1 MFTNQQ
7 WLDTPADGQAYIIG
21 IGIKYYQRCRNIQ
34 KVMLQTGNT
43 NQWDLSILLVILREM
58 KLTQSFNKVDNQR
71 IKKENSDLSV
81 ITTIRNNNAH
91 HASKCISD
99 TEFEAIWTQ
108 LSSILVSFGDDV
120 DDIAELKLNTNDA
133 KQEEPI
139 DTVNTTEAKRLK
151 DLGNEAYKQKNFDE
165 ALRLFSQAL
174 VLAGV
179 SDCDRSI
186 LYSNRAAVYLEK
198 CETLP
203 ITSST
208 DSRYLALQDAE
219 HARDLRPMWPKAHCR
234 IGQAHVA
241 LGEYEKAV
249 HSYDKALALDPTNID
264 MKNARDSALERKHYF
279 ERQEHLNP
287 QNMPRTTREQ
297 LAELSKLSGFSI
309 EQQEKLIDSI
319 RKNDPGKDAVLT
331 AQQYRDGDDD
341 VKQNY
346 ELAARFY
353 SKAVALGNAEGMY
366 NLALLHQQGLGV
378 KKDMRTTIQLFEK
391 AAAQSH
397 TISDKSPIPNVG
409 VAEAEHSLGLCYET
423 GVGVEINY
431 KKAAEWYQRAS
442 DHGSAPAANNLG
454 LMYGA
459 GKGVNKDLI
468 KSEQL
473 LHLSATRGA
482 RNAPMNLA
490 LVLFEKQDYQAA
502 EEWCKRASENNN
514 MLDKN
519 RLKMIQDAAEQERKM
534 FTKADVETWEKANGL
549 NINNLT
555 YNERI
560 QRKRCAENPSS
571 ARAFSVAKDF
581 TKVFQSLKTASQPY
595 GVKPS
600 MYDHTIL
607 EEYSQKGYVFAKR
620 LLEAQTYFLRSVQI
634 LLDEFINVNDRDIQF
649 ITELSAAIKI
659 EHIVIQ
665 LPEYLHNEAKLIV
678 VRVLAQCDSKKSQ
691 IDEDAR
697 VCFGYLHMNSLQS
710 TIEFLTV
717 CIRMYSKSDFFLE
730 LRGCLY
736 GFLGK
741 YDEGLADFNAA
752 LQLVP
757 DAVEL
762 LYDRAAYLRLIKHID
777 LNGAIEAY
785 DTFLK
790 SAPFDHRKVP
800 EAYYAV
806 ASCYF
811 VNTTIP
817 NHVEIAEKYYE
828 KAIEAEKHQLPCFI
842 PYQSNNKSL
851 VSMLFSHK
859 PIKSKGAP
867 TKLEI
872 DTGKPK
878 SRLTD
883 SRRLDM
889 IQFHR
894 NSIAEKRR
902 LPPNMNLVTSTT
914 KARLHQNSPMSLI
927 GLKGITLRD
936 MNPMKDHIYQGCVLS
951 GVIFEQSPVVEPSIW
966 LLFEDD
972 NGDLERLFLYNIPAS
987 EGWQLIKDTYIY
999 GTKISILNPYMRMA
1013 ADEKPAIRVDD
1024 ASSIILHGDT
1034 HNVKDMCRYCTE
1046 ANAARVCGKCK
1057 SAHYCSKECQTIDWK
1072 QCGHKLVCD

>member
-1 MFTNQQ
+1 
-7 WLDTPADGQAYIIG
+7 
-21 IGIKYYQRCRNIQ
+21 
-34 KVMLQTGNT
+34 
-43 NQWDLSILLVILREM
+43 
-58 KLTQSFNKVDNQR
+58 
-71 IKKENSDLSV
+71 
-81 ITTIRNNNAH
+81 
-91 HASKCISD
+91 
-99 TEFEAIWTQ
+99 
-108 LSSILVSFGDDV
+108 
-120 DDIAELKLNTNDA
+120 
-133 KQEEPI
+133 
-139 DTVNTTEAKRLK
+139 
-151 DLGNEAYKQKNFDE
+151 
-165 ALRLFSQAL
+165 
-174 VLAGV
+174 
-179 SDCDRSI
+179 
-186 LYSNRAAVYLEK
+186 
-198 CETLP
+198 
-203 ITSST
+203 
-208 DSRYLALQDAE
+208 
-219 HARDLRPMWPKAHCR
+219 
-234 IGQAHVA
+234 
-241 LGEYEKAV
+241 
-249 HSYDKALALDPTNID
+249 
-264 MKNARDSALERKHYF
+264 
-279 ERQEHLNP
+279 
-287 QNMPRTTREQ
+287 
-297 LAELSKLSGFSI
+297 
-309 EQQEKLIDSI
+309 
-319 RKNDPGKDAVLT
+319 
-331 AQQYRDGDDD
+331 
-341 VKQNY
+341 
-346 ELAARFY
+346 
-353 SKAVALGNAEGMY
+353 
-366 NLALLHQQGLGV
+366 
-378 KKDMRTTIQLFEK
+378 MRTTIQLFEK

-473 LHLSATRGA
+473 LHLSATRGD

-490 LVLFEKQDYQAA
+490 LALFKKQDYQAA

-519 RLKMIQDAAEQERKM
+519 RLKMIQDAAEQERQRFKD
-534 FTKADVETWEKANGL
+534 AGVETWEKQNGF

-555 YNERI
+555 YTERI
-560 QRKRCAENPSS
+560 KRKRLAENPSS
-571 ARAFSVAKDF
+571 DKAFSAAEDL
-581 TKVFQSLKTASQPY
+581 TKVFQSLKPVPQPF
-595 GVKPS
+595 GGKS
-600 MYDHTIL
+600 RMYDRTML
-607 EEYSQKGYVFAKR
+607 QEYSQKGYIFAQK
-620 LLEAQTYFLRSVQI
+620 LLEAQTYFLKSVQT
-634 LLDEFINVNDRDIQF
+634 LLNEFINVNDKDVQF
-649 ITELSAAIKI
+649 IIELSAAIRI
-659 EHIVIQ
+659 QNIVIQ
-665 LPEYLHNEAKLIV
+665 LPEDLHNEAKLIAD
-678 VRVLAQCDSKKSQ
+678 RVLARCDSKESLL
-691 IDEDAR
+691 DEDAR
-697 VCFGYLHMNSLQS
+697 VCYGYLHMNSLQS

-790 SAPFDHRKVP
+790 SAPLDHRKRP

-828 KAIEAEKHQLPCFI
+828 KGIEAEKQQLPCFL
-842 PYQSNNKSL
+842 PYESNNKSL
-851 VSMLFSHK
+851 VSMFFSL
-859 PIKSKGAP
+859 KSMKSNRAS
-867 TKLEI
+867 TESVI

-902 LPPNMNLVTSTT
+902 LPPNMNFVTSTI
-914 KARLHQNSPMSLI
+914 KARLHQKSPMSLI

-987 EGWQLIKDTYIY
+987 EGWQLIKDTYVY

-1013 ADEKPAIRVDD
+1013 ADGKPAIRVDD
-1024 ASSIILHGDT
+1024 ASSIILHGGT
-1034 HNVKDMCRYCTE
+1034 HNVKDMCRYCTK

>member
-7 WLDTPADGQAYIIG
+7 WLDSPADGHAYITG
-21 IGIKYYQRCRNIQ
+21 IGQKYYQNCRNIQ
-34 KVMLQTGNT
+34 KVMLETGNT
-43 NQWDLSILLVILREM
+43 NQWDLSILPVIFCET
-58 KLTQSFNKVDNQR
+58 KPAKPFSQR
-71 IKKENSDLSV
+71 KRQRVNKENNDLLV
-81 ITTIRNNNAH
+81 VTTIQNNNAH

-99 TEFEAIWTQ
+99 TEFEAVWTQ
-108 LSSILVSFGDDV
+108 LSSILVSFGDDADV
-120 DDIAELKLNTNDA
+120 IAKLKLNINDT
-133 KQEEPI
+133 KQKEPI
-139 DTVNTTEAKRLK
+139 NTVNTIEAKRLK
-151 DLGNEAYKQKNFDE
+151 DLGNEAFTQKNFDE
-165 ALRLFSQAL
+165 ASELFSQAL
-174 VLAGV
+174 VLTDV
-179 SDCDRSI
+179 SDYDRSI
-186 LYSNRAAVYLEK
+186 LYSNRAAAYLEK

-219 HARDLRPMWPKAHCR
+219 HAHDLRPMWPKAHCR

-249 HSYDKALALDPTNID
+249 HSYEKALALDPTNTD
-264 MKNARDSALERKHYF
+264 MKIARDFALERKHYF
-279 ERQEHLNP
+279 ERQDRLNP

-297 LAELSKLSGFSI
+297 LNEFSKISGFSI
-309 EQQEKLIDSI
+309 ERQEKLFNFF

-331 AQQYRDGDDD
+331 GQQYRDGDDN

-346 ELAARFY
+346 DLAARFY
-353 SKAVALGNAEGMY
+353 SKATALGNAEGMY

-378 KKDMRTTIQLFEK
+378 KKDMQTAIHLLKQ

-397 TISDKSPIPNVG
+397 IMAHNVPIPNAG
-409 VAEAEHSLGLCYET
+409 VVEAEHCLGLYYET

-442 DHGSAPAANNLG
+442 DHGSETAANNLG

-473 LHLSATRGA
+473 LHLSATRGD

-490 LVLFEKQDYQAA
+490 LALFKKQDYQAA
-502 EEWCKRASENNN
+502 AQWCKLAGERNN

-519 RLKMIQDAAEQERKM
+519 RLKMIQDAAEQERQRFKD
-534 FTKADVETWEKANGL
+534 ADVETWEKQNGF

-555 YNERI
+555 YTERI
-560 QRKRCAENPSS
+560 KRKRLAENPSS
-571 ARAFSVAKDF
+571 DKAFSAAEDL
-581 TKVFQSLKTASQPY
+581 TKVFQSLKPVPQPF
-595 GVKPS
+595 GGKS
-600 MYDHTIL
+600 RMYDRTML

-665 LPEYLHNEAKLIV
+665 LPEDLHNEAKLIAG
-678 VRVLAQCDSKKSQ
+678 RVLDRYDSKQSQ
-691 IDEDAR
+691 LDEDAR
-697 VCFGYLHMNSLQS
+697 VCFGYLHMNALQS

-785 DTFLK
+785 DTFVK
-790 SAPFDHRKVP
+790 SAPLDHRKIP

-806 ASCYF
+806 ASCYIA
-811 VNTTIP
+811 NTAIP
-817 NHVEIAEKYYE
+817 NHIEIAEKYYE

-859 PIKSKGAP
+859 PMKSKGAP

-872 DTGKPK
+872 ETEKPK

-883 SRRLDM
+883 PRRLDM

-914 KARLHQNSPMSLI
+914 KARLHQKSPMSLI

-936 MNPMKDHIYQGCVLS
+936 MNPMKDHIYEGYVLS

-999 GTKISILNPYMRMA
+999 GTKISISNPYMRMA
-1013 ADEKPAIRVDD
+1013 ADGKPAIRVDD

-1046 ANAARVCGKCK
+1046 ANASHICGKCK
-1057 SAHYCSKECQTIDWK
+1057 LARYCSKECQTIDWK
-1072 QCGHKLVCD
+1072 QCGHKLICN